1 MPRRFH
7 EEEGQTA
14 VEYALTIALAGASVA
29 IVAVIIGPLSGVVGE
44 VVEAITS
51 AI

>member
-44 VVEAITS
+44 VVETITS